1 MKLAGRFIK
10 DLLGLQFILDVSEL
24 FYTVHVEAVC
34 VQYVTSQACKHNTEG
49 LTLVPKSVL

>member
-1 MKLAGRFIK
+1 MKLTGRFIK
-10 DLLGLQFILDVSEL
+10 DLLSLEFILDVSEL